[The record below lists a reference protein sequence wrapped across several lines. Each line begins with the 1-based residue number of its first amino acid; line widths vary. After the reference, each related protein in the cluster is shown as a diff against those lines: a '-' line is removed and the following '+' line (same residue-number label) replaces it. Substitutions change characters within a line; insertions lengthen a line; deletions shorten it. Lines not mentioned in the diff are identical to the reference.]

1 MKLKMKN
8 HSLVALFTAGITIT
22 FSNAAVIIT
31 ENFGGTGSGGLN
43 GTAADTFSSGITT
56 AGGSSAWVAN
66 ATLLDNGTINTA
78 SVANRVSAHLNLGS
92 YINDAKNTAAGKFVL
107 TTTITT
113 TTGNWLSLGFS
124 ETGNTGSNF
133 SANNG
138 YGNILVRA
146 TGDID
151 QYRGAN
157 TGSEVSA
164 NDTIIGNINQTVTI
178 TLDFTPGGGY
188 NGTTNFGNVVFSVAG
203 VGGYT
208 TAPSVFT
215 TNAPIQFLTLG
226 WGGLT
231 NPGPVTGSYASLSLT
246 QIPEPGV
253 ALIGSLGLLCLLR
266 RGRVQ

>member
-1 MKLKMKN
+1 MKLKIKN
-8 HSLVALFTAGITIT
+8 HFLAALLTACFTAP
-22 FSNAAVIIT
+22 FSHAAILVT
-31 ENFGGTGSGGLN
+31 ETFGGTGSGGLN
-43 GTAADTFSSGITT
+43 GTTADTFNAAITT
-56 AGGSSAWVAN
+56 AGGSSTWAADGS
-66 ATLLDNGTINTA
+66 LLDNGTINTA
-78 SVANRVSAHLNLGS
+78 SVGNRVSAHLNLGT

-113 TTGNWLSLGFS
+113 TTGNWLSVGFAQ
-124 ETGNTGSNF
+124 TGNTGSNF
-133 SANNG
+133 SVNTG

-157 TGSEVSA
+157 TGNEVTA
-164 NDTIIGNINQTVTI
+164 NDTIIGNTNQTVTI
-178 TLDFTPGGGY
+178 TWDFTPGGGY

-215 TNAPIQFLTLG
+215 ANAPIQFLTLG

-246 QIPEPGV
+246 QIPEPNV
-253 ALIGSLGLLCLLR
+253 ALLGGLGLLGLLR
-266 RGRVQ
+266 RRR